1 MPGAAMNQVYF
12 VVILYL
18 MGLLFGLQFRKHI
31 PMPFFCLSS
40 FFWGSLFYIFMAIIF
55 IGFGL
60 PFSLPA
66 MGGITALTA
75 AFLSGL
81 AIKRKQFNLSRSD
94 FYWCASSGIV
104 FTLAAVFF
112 AHFNYS
118 QITTDSIEAILR
130 GRALAYDGL
139 TRYTIGGFSV
149 RGTILPVVQS
159 AGVLIHEGYLAIYQ
173 PLLSLSFIATFI
185 FMAYRAIKWVNK
197 WLKLAFVSLT
207 ALSLFSTTI
216 LFYQIFYIH
225 TNFFTA
231 AYLFIGLVAFWLA
244 GVENN
249 KTWLIFSAIG
259 MAGFSLSR
267 LESPIMF
274 VVFSLFMLGV
284 RQLTY
289 RERLAVYLPGCV
301 GLIAWHVKV
310 AEVMQVVG
318 SSDTNPAQLWV
329 IVAGLASLVILVL
342 ISKIEFIEKFLLPV
356 LPVFTI
362 LALAIII
369 PVFYLLNS
377 HLMETSLQ
385 SIYSNLTTSGEWN
398 AAWFGLLGLLIIGTF
413 QKKLPFDVLF
423 TNSFIAFFL
432 LLVDLA
438 FFLGS
443 PYRPSPFGS
452 ANRMLTHI
460 IPLITFYLIVKF
472 SQGFLPGI
480 DSKALP
486 CGFRRKGDLLQWL
499 RRLKPNQK

>member
-1 MPGAAMNQVYF
+1 MNQVYF

-18 MGLLFGLQFRKHI
+18 MGLLFGLQLRKRI
-31 PMPFFCLSS
+31 PWPFICLSS

-55 IGFGL
+55 IGLGL
-60 PFSLPA
+60 PFSLLV

-81 AIKRKQFNLSRSD
+81 AIKSKQFNLSRND
-94 FYWCASSGIV
+94 LYWCASSGIV

-112 AHFNYS
+112 AHNNYS
-118 QITTDSIEAILR
+118 QITTDSVEAILR

-139 TRYTIGGFSV
+139 TSYTIGGISV
-149 RGTILPVVQS
+149 RGTMLPVIQS

-185 FMAYRAIKWVNK
+185 FLAWWSIKWVNK

-244 GVENN
+244 IVENN
-249 KTWLIFSAIG
+249 KAWLVFSAIG
-259 MAGFSLSR
+259 MAGFSLTR

-274 VVFSLFMLGV
+274 VVFSVFMLGM

-289 RERLAVYLPGCV
+289 RERLAVFLPGCV

-310 AEVMQVVG
+310 VEVMQVVG
-318 SSDTNPAQLWV
+318 SSDTNPAHIWV
-329 IVAGLASLVILVL
+329 IVAGLACLVFLVL
-342 ISKIEFIEKFLLPV
+342 ISRIEFIEKFILPV
-356 LPVFTI
+356 LPLLAI
-362 LALAIII
+362 LSLAIII
-369 PVFYLLNS
+369 PGFYLLNS
-377 HLMETSLQ
+377 QLMETSIE
-385 SIYSNLTTSGEWN
+385 SIYFNLTTSGEWN
-398 AAWFGLLGLLIIGTF
+398 AAWFGLLGLLMIGTF
-413 QKKLPFDVLF
+413 HKKLPFDAIF

-443 PYRPSPFGS
+443 PYRPSPYGS

-460 IPLITFYLIVKF
+460 IPLITFYLTVKF
-472 SQGFLPGI
+472 SPSFSPGI
-480 DSKALP
+480 ASNALP
-486 CGFRRKGDLLQWL
+486 YGFPKKGELLQWL
-499 RRLKPNQK
+499 RRLKPN